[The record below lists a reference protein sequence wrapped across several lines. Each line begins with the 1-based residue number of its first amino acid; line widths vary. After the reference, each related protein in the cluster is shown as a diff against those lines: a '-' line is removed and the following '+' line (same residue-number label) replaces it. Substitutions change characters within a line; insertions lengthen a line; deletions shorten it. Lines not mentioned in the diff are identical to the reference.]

1 MEISGRILREVEFRD
16 RLRGYDTDEVDEFL
30 EKVAVAVDELV
41 AELGAAR
48 DKLARHSET
57 GVDDDSLRRTLV
69 LAQRTADL
77 AVREAREEA
86 AALIE
91 DARLEA
97 TALTA
102 EAREQAGRMRAD
114 AEGDARAQI
123 GALEARRVELKR
135 QVEELER
142 IAAVER
148 SRLSAALNA
157 ALASLGEATV
167 AGLAATVA
175 AAEPDDP
182 AAPAAAGDPPG
193 AGVEDEE
200 TAETPRMAHR
210 PAEEPPRQGAADAF
224 ERGEDDERT
233 GGRGRTR
240 RAPSWGGR
248 CGRSNRT
255 TTTPTKCSGSAGPA
269 GPTSTRCRSTTI
281 RRSARSRTTPGAQA
295 AAGQPEAQPS

>member
-41 AELGAAR
+41 AELGAVR

-102 EAREQAGRMRAD
+102 DAREEAGRMRAD
-114 AEGDARAQI
+114 AEGDVRAQI

-135 QVEELER
+135 QVEELEQT
-142 IAAVER
+142 AAVER

-167 AGLAATVA
+167 AGFAATVA
-175 AAEPDDP
+175 AEEPDDP
-182 AAPAAAGDPPG
+182 AAPAVAGDPPG

-200 TAETPRMAHR
+200 TTETPRVAHR
-210 PAEEPPRQGAADAF
+210 PADEPPRRGAAAAF
-224 ERGEDDERT
+224 ERGEDAEREDPP
-233 GGRGRTR
+233 RSRAGRTL
-240 RAPSWGGR
+240 RAVEPDDDDPDELLWQRWARGADLDAVPIDHDPTVRPKRNHSGR
-248 CGRSNRT
+248 PGSGR
-255 TTTPTKCSGSAGPA
+255 PA
-269 GPTSTRCRSTTI
+269 
-281 RRSARSRTTPGAQA
+281 
-295 AAGQPEAQPS
+295 